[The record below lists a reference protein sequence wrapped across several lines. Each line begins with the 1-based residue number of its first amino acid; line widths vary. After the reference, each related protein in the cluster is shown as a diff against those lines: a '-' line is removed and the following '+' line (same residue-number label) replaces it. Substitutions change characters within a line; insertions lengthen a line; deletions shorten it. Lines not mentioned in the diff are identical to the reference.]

1 MPIVVWPSIETKLGL
16 DLIGDNFGSIRIEN
30 IVIEDVTAAFLPGML
45 DWVDVRDFGAKG
57 LEQTLAARAGS
68 PVAMV
73 GIGANAAE
81 AFAPSVHTV
90 DGMSI
95 AVLAATQLRDHTTVY
110 FRAGEDKAVESLKSK
125 IARYDKEKAEISEK
139 AKGFEQKRDD
149 YRAASIRSSAKDD
162 KMGLSVS
169 LFQIAIAVGSI
180 CLVIKK
186 KSSWYISLALSSARK
201 A

>member
-1 MPIVVWPSIETKLGL
+1 MNGQIEEFLVELRADRQAAKDQEQREAWTKYATLSIVG
-16 DLIGDNFGSIRIEN
+16 
-30 IVIEDVTAAFLPGML
+30 
-45 DWVDVRDFGAKG
+45 
-57 LEQTLAARAGS
+57 
-68 PVAMV
+68 
-73 GIGANAAE
+73 
-81 AFAPSVHTV
+81 
-90 DGMSI
+90 I
-95 AVLAATQLRDHTTVY
+95 AVLAAVASQLGGGYSSSTMASLNEATYYQTQASDQWAFFQSKSIKQSITEDELLQAQ
-110 FRAGEDKAVESLKSK
+110 RAGEDKAVESLKSK

-186 KSSWYISLALSSARK
+186 KSSWYISLAITAAATVQMIYAWLMP
-201 A
+201 

>member
-1 MPIVVWPSIETKLGL
+1 MNGQIEEFLVELRADRQAAKDQEQREAWTKYATLSIVG
-16 DLIGDNFGSIRIEN
+16 
-30 IVIEDVTAAFLPGML
+30 
-45 DWVDVRDFGAKG
+45 
-57 LEQTLAARAGS
+57 
-68 PVAMV
+68 
-73 GIGANAAE
+73 
-81 AFAPSVHTV
+81 
-90 DGMSI
+90 I
-95 AVLAATQLRDHTTVY
+95 AVLAAVASQLGGGYSSSTMASLNEATYYQTQASDQWAFFQSKSIKQSITEDELLQAQ
-110 FRAGEDKAVESLKSK
+110 RAGEEKAVESLKSK

-186 KSSWYISLALSSARK
+186 KSSWYISLAITAAATVQMIYAWLMP
-201 A
+201 

>member
-1 MPIVVWPSIETKLGL
+1 MNGQIEEFLVELRADRQAAKDQEQREAWTKYATLSIVG
-16 DLIGDNFGSIRIEN
+16 
-30 IVIEDVTAAFLPGML
+30 
-45 DWVDVRDFGAKG
+45 
-57 LEQTLAARAGS
+57 
-68 PVAMV
+68 
-73 GIGANAAE
+73 
-81 AFAPSVHTV
+81 
-90 DGMSI
+90 I
-95 AVLAATQLRDHTTVY
+95 AVLAAVASQLGGGYSSSTMASLNEATYYQTQASDQWAFFQSKSIKQSITEDELLQAQ
-110 FRAGEDKAVESLKSK
+110 RAGEDKAVESLKSK

-186 KSSWYISLALSSARK
+186 KSSWYISLAITAAATVQMVYAYLMS
-201 A
+201 